1 MILQRIAAIILGG
14 LLPTAIL
21 AAPFASQ
28 SVAQTLDSG
37 QAAIRA
43 VLTKWTEDFNAG
55 NVEAVCGLFSSDL
68 LYDYRGQLERNYKD
82 ICDLLRRSL
91 ADQTRRY
98 AYSLA
103 IKDILVSG
111 DLAAVRLIW
120 TLTVTRPDTQAA
132 TVSQEYGIDVFR
144 REPDDT
150 WRIIRFIAYDAA
162 G

>member
-14 LLPTAIL
+14 LLATAIL

-103 IKDILVSG
+103 IKDTSPTMPQDSVM
-111 DLAAVRLIW
+111 
-120 TLTVTRPDTQAA
+120 
-132 TVSQEYGIDVFR
+132 VF
-144 REPDDT
+144 
-150 WRIIRFIAYDAA
+150 
-162 G
+162 